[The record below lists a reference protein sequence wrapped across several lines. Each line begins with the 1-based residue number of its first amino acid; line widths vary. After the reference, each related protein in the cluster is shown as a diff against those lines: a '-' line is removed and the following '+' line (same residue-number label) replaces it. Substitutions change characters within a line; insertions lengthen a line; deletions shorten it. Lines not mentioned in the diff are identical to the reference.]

1 MGLPLYATQA
11 SFKYALKTLYTIVE
25 LNMIASY
32 FSYFKCGFCMND
44 GDHLLA
50 PLVCTYQFP
59 HLYMQHTHIHAS
71 VGYASNPTARK
82 PIPPPLML
90 ICLASHI
97 DLWPLTFDKGNA
109 EGGGLFYHCQCPEA
123 RYTIGCHTFSES
135 VSLKTLLSK
144 TKDLFFNNVF
154 SKTIFSENV
163 FSGSLLIHIQ
173 DICHLYFSSHLQSF
187 CSRLVVYVCDS
198 CSNDNDEE
206 KMLAPLLSRCRLP
219 HGAPGCGSPPLC
231 GLCTAPLTTLPYQ
244 TIFHNQYTHNILH
257 FKEENI
263 ETNVKDIIKIQNIC
277 FLGILYTT
285 PSIVPKVHCAILL
298 A

>member
-1 MGLPLYATQA
+1 MSIPTVKIAFIKIFSFLAKNTCPKASVCLSLKLRMEGLERYLAIFQLNVVLCCMGLPVYATQA

-97 DLWPLTFDKGNA
+97 DL
-109 EGGGLFYHCQCPEA
+109 
-123 RYTIGCHTFSES
+123 
-135 VSLKTLLSK
+135 
-144 TKDLFFNNVF
+144 
-154 SKTIFSENV
+154 
-163 FSGSLLIHIQ
+163 
-173 DICHLYFSSHLQSF
+173 
-187 CSRLVVYVCDS
+187 
-198 CSNDNDEE
+198 
-206 KMLAPLLSRCRLP
+206 
-219 HGAPGCGSPPLC
+219 
-231 GLCTAPLTTLPYQ
+231 
-244 TIFHNQYTHNILH
+244 
-257 FKEENI
+257 
-263 ETNVKDIIKIQNIC
+263 
-277 FLGILYTT
+277 
-285 PSIVPKVHCAILL
+285 
-298 A
+298 